1 MALKVVVI
9 GVGLVGESI
18 VSCLKERNFPCE
30 WPPRIA
36 ATRERPT
43 LIAGEQMHV
52 EETTAEVFKNM
63 DLVLFAGK
71 EGASGA
77 SVTWRKVAEK
87 EGAICIDNGRDF
99 RLSDDVPLVVP
110 EVNPQAIT
118 HSSRFIAS
126 PNCSTIQMVVALY
139 PIHKQV
145 KIKRIKIAGYQ
156 STSGWGVKGPEELRK
171 QVPIACKSLEN
182 IPFDPSVFPKPIA
195 FNCIPHIEPFME
207 DDYTREELKLI
218 YETRKIMSEPEIL
231 VSATCV
237 RVPVFV
243 GHGQAI
249 WIETEKRISPEEV
262 RNILRE
268 SSGAVLMDELSPIS
282 QDKNV
287 RSYPTTLDVN
297 KYRDQVLVG
306 RIRKD
311 TSCENGIAMWVV
323 ADNLRKG
330 AALNVVQIAE
340 ELVKRGFLKVKEG
353 GKNYADVKIF
363 RSTIM
368 ADIA

>member
-1 MALKVVVI
+1 MALKVAVI
-9 GVGLVGESI
+9 GVGLVGETI
-18 VSCLKERNFPCE
+18 VSCLKERHFPCG

-36 ATRERPT
+36 ATRERPE
-43 LIAGEQMHV
+43 LIDGEQLHV
-52 EETTAEVFKNM
+52 EETTAEVFKNV

-77 SVTWRKVAEK
+77 SVTWREVAEK

-99 RLSDDVPLVVP
+99 RLSEDVPLIVP

-118 HSSRFIAS
+118 QSTRFIAS
-126 PNCSTIQMVVALY
+126 PNCSTIQLVVTLY
-139 PIHKQV
+139 PIHKLV

-156 STSGWGVKGPEELRK
+156 STSGWGIKGPEELRK
-171 QVPIACKSLEN
+171 QVPVALESLEN
-182 IPFDPSVFPKPIA
+182 IPFDSSVFPRPIA
-195 FNCIPHIEPFME
+195 FNCIPQIEPFM
-207 DDYTREELKLI
+207 DKDYTREELKLVH
-218 YETRKIMSEPEIL
+218 ETRKIMGEQEIC

-249 WIETEKRISPEEV
+249 WIETESKISPDEV
-262 RNILRE
+262 RNILRQ
-268 SSGAVLMDELSPIS
+268 SPSVKVLDDISP
-282 QDKNV
+282 DKENKEPP
-287 RSYPTTLDVN
+287 YPTNLDVH

-306 RIRKD
+306 RIRED
-311 TSCENGIAMWVV
+311 TSCKNGIALWCV

-340 ELVKRGFLKVKEG
+340 ELVKKGMLEV
-353 GKNYADVKIF
+353 
-363 RSTIM
+363 
-368 ADIA
+368 

>member
-1 MALKVVVI
+1 MAVKVAVI
-9 GVGLVGESI
+9 GVGLVGETI

-36 ATRERPT
+36 ATRERPE
-43 LIAGEQMHV
+43 LIAGEQLRL
-52 EETTAEVFKNM
+52 EETTAEIFKNI

-99 RLSDDVPLVVP
+99 RLSNDVPLVVP
-110 EVNPQAIT
+110 EVNPQTIT
-118 HSSRFIAS
+118 CSTRFIAS
-126 PNCSTIQMVVALY
+126 PNCSTIQLVVALY
-139 PIHKQV
+139 PIHRKA
-145 KIKRIKIAGYQ
+145 KIKRIKVAGYQ

-171 QVPIACKSLEN
+171 QVPIALNSLKR
-182 IPFDPSVFPKPIA
+182 IPFDSAVFPRPIA

-207 DDYTREELKLI
+207 ADYTREELKLV
-218 YETRKIMSEPEIL
+218 YETRKILNEEEL
-231 VSATCV
+231 QVSATCV

-249 WIETEKRISPEEV
+249 WIETEKKISPDEV
-262 RNILRE
+262 RNLLQQ
-268 SSGAVLMDELSPIS
+268 SPGVALLDDLSPDS
-282 QDKNV
+282 PQGDKNS

-297 KYRDQVLVG
+297 EYHDQVLVG
-306 RIRKD
+306 RVRKD
-311 TSCENGIAMWVV
+311 TSSENGIALWCV

-340 ELVKRGFLKVKEG
+340 ELVKKGILRIK
-353 GKNYADVKIF
+353 
-363 RSTIM
+363 
-368 ADIA
+368 

>member
-1 MALKVVVI
+1 MAIKVAVI
-9 GVGLVGESI
+9 GVGLVGEAI

-36 ATRERPT
+36 ATRERPE
-43 LIAGEQMHV
+43 LIAGEQLRV
-52 EETTAEVFKNM
+52 EETTAEVFKDR
-63 DLVLFAGK
+63 DLVLFAAK

-99 RLSDDVPLVVP
+99 RLSNDVPLVVP
-110 EVNPQAIT
+110 EVNPQTIT
-118 HSSRFIAS
+118 SSTQFIAS
-126 PNCSTIQMVVALY
+126 PNCSTIQLVVALY
-139 PIHKQV
+139 PIHRV
-145 KIKRIKIAGYQ
+145 AKIKRIRVAGYQ

-171 QVPIACKSLEN
+171 QVPIALNSLKG
-182 IPFDPSVFPKPIA
+182 IPFDPAVFPRPIA

-207 DDYTREELKLI
+207 ADYTREELKLV
-218 YETRKIMSEPEIL
+218 YETRKILNEEEL
-231 VSATCV
+231 QVSATCV
-237 RVPVFV
+237 RIPVFV

-249 WIETEKRISPEEV
+249 WIETEKKISPDEV
-262 RNILRE
+262 RNLLRQ
-268 SSGAVLMDELSPIS
+268 SPGVVLLDDLLPNSP
-282 QDKNV
+282 QGDKNS

-297 KYRDQVLVG
+297 EYRDQVLVG

-311 TSCENGIAMWVV
+311 TSSENGIALWCV

-340 ELVKRGFLKVKEG
+340 ELVKKGIL
-353 GKNYADVKIF
+353 
-363 RSTIM
+363 STR
-368 ADIA
+368 

>member
-1 MALKVVVI
+1 MALKVAVI
-9 GVGLVGESI
+9 GVGLVGETI

-43 LIAGEQMHV
+43 LIARERMYV
-52 EETTAEVFKNM
+52 EETTAEVFKNI

-77 SVTWRKVAEK
+77 SVTWRKAAEE

-99 RLSDDVPLVVP
+99 RLVDDVPLVVP

-118 HSSRFIAS
+118 NKTRFIAS
-126 PNCSTIQMVVALY
+126 PNCSTIQLVVALY
-139 PIHKQV
+139 PIHKQAR
-145 KIKRIKIAGYQ
+145 IKRIKAAGYQ

-171 QVPIACKSLEN
+171 QVPIALDSLEN
-182 IPFDPSVFPKPIA
+182 IPFDASVFPRPIA
-195 FNCIPHIEPFME
+195 FNCIPHIEPFTE

-218 YETRKIMSEPEIL
+218 YETRKIMNEPEIL

-249 WIETEKRISPEEV
+249 WIETEKPISPEEV
-262 RNILRE
+262 RNLLRE
-268 SSGAVLMDELSPIS
+268 APGVVLLDDISPS
-282 QDKNV
+282 TQDKKA
-287 RSYPTTLDVN
+287 RSYPTILDVN
-297 KYRDQVLVG
+297 KYRDQVLIG

-311 TSCENGIAMWVV
+311 TSSENGIAMWVV

-340 ELVKRGFLKVKEG
+340 ELVKRGFL
-353 GKNYADVKIF
+353 
-363 RSTIM
+363 
-368 ADIA
+368 

>member
-1 MALKVVVI
+1 MAIKVAVI
-9 GVGLVGESI
+9 GVGLVGETI

-36 ATRERPT
+36 ATRERPE
-43 LIAGEQMHV
+43 LMAGEKMYV
-52 EETTAEVFKNM
+52 EETTAEVFKNI

-71 EGASGA
+71 EGARGA
-77 SVTWRKVAEK
+77 SVTWREVAEK

-118 HSSRFIAS
+118 HSTRFIAS
-126 PNCSTIQMVVALY
+126 PNCSTIQLVVALY
-139 PIHKQV
+139 PIHKRAR
-145 KIKRIKIAGYQ
+145 IERIKIAGYQ

-171 QVPIACKSLEN
+171 QVPIALNSLEN
-182 IPFDPSVFPKPIA
+182 IPFDPSVFPRPIA

-207 DDYTREELKLI
+207 DDYTREELKLV
-218 YETRKIMSEPEIL
+218 YETRKILNEEEL
-231 VSATCV
+231 QVSATCV
-237 RVPVFV
+237 RVPAFV

-249 WIETEKRISPEEV
+249 WIETERRISPDEV
-262 RNILRE
+262 RNLLRQ
-268 SSGAVLMDELSPIS
+268 SPGVKLLDDASGDS
-282 QDKNV
+282 QQEDKNA
-287 RSYPTTLDVN
+287 RSYPTTLDIN
-297 KYRDQVLVG
+297 RYRDQVLVG

-311 TSCENGIAMWVV
+311 TSNENGIAMWCV

-340 ELVKRGFLKVKEG
+340 ELVKEGILK
-353 GKNYADVKIF
+353 A
-363 RSTIM
+363 
-368 ADIA
+368 

>member
-1 MALKVVVI
+1 MAVKVAVI
-9 GVGLVGESI
+9 GVGLVGETI

-36 ATRERPT
+36 ATRERPQ
-43 LIAGEQMHV
+43 LIAGEQLRV
-52 EETTAEVFKNM
+52 EETTAEVFKNI

-77 SVTWRKVAEK
+77 SVIWRKVAEK
-87 EGAICIDNGRDF
+87 EGAISIDNGRDF
-99 RLSDDVPLVVP
+99 RLSNDVPLVVP
-110 EVNPQAIT
+110 EVNPQTIT
-118 HSSRFIAS
+118 RSTRFIAS
-126 PNCSTIQMVVALY
+126 PNCSTIQLVVALY
-139 PIHKQV
+139 PIHRIA
-145 KIKRIKIAGYQ
+145 KIKRIKVAGYQ
-156 STSGWGVKGPEELRK
+156 STSGWGVKGPEELRR
-171 QVPIACKSLEN
+171 QVPIALNSLKG
-182 IPFDPSVFPKPIA
+182 IPFDPAVFPRPIA

-207 DDYTREELKLI
+207 ADYTREELKLI
-218 YETRKIMSEPEIL
+218 YETRKILNEEEL
-231 VSATCV
+231 QVSATCV

-249 WIETEKRISPEEV
+249 WIETEKKISPDEV
-262 RNILRE
+262 RNLLQKAP
-268 SSGAVLMDELSPIS
+268 GVVVLDDLSPDS
-282 QDKNV
+282 PQWDKNA

-311 TSCENGIAMWVV
+311 TSSENGIALWCV

-340 ELVKRGFLKVKEG
+340 ELVKKGILSVR
-353 GKNYADVKIF
+353 
-363 RSTIM
+363 
-368 ADIA
+368 

>member
-1 MALKVVVI
+1 MALKVAVI
-9 GVGLVGESI
+9 GVGLVGETI

-43 LIAGEQMHV
+43 LIAGEQVHV
-52 EETTAEVFKNM
+52 EETTAEVFKNI

-77 SVTWRKVAEK
+77 SMTWRKAAEE

-99 RLSDDVPLVVP
+99 RLTDDVPLVVP

-118 HSSRFIAS
+118 NKTRFIAS
-126 PNCSTIQMVVALY
+126 PNCSTIQLVVALC

-145 KIKRIKIAGYQ
+145 RIKRIKVAGYQ

-171 QVPIACKSLEN
+171 QVPIALDSLEN

-218 YETRKIMSEPEIL
+218 YETRKIMNEPEIF

-249 WIETEKRISPEEV
+249 WIETEKPISPEEV
-262 RNILRE
+262 RNLLRE
-268 SSGAVLMDELSPIS
+268 APGVVLLDDISPS
-282 QDKNV
+282 LQDKKA
-287 RSYPTTLDVN
+287 RLYPTILDVN

-311 TSCENGIAMWVV
+311 TSNDKGIVMWVV

-340 ELVKRGFLKVKEG
+340 ELVKRGFL
-353 GKNYADVKIF
+353 
-363 RSTIM
+363 
-368 ADIA
+368 